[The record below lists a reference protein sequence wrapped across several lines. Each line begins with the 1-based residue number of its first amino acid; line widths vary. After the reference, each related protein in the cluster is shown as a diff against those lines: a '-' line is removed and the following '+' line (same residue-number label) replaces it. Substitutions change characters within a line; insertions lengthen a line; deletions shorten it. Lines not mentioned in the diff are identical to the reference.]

1 MAVYAFNKKTNALEF
16 KCSNKHVLDIV
27 LSQKKKDIRDYDI
40 LQEFGMRYISTITH
54 VDGVCIYNNREY
66 WSKTA
71 VQNPLTPENYSEH
84 EVLDFIGRAV
94 PYDRYVDELNT
105 NLNRISAIDGTIGEV
120 IYNID
125 IGNEMIALFKEECR
139 LTKFRGITP
148 MEIAAKLAQA
158 YTLVLTGSFREA
170 KTVFQALDTD
180 PFLTEERKQKYI
192 DMLDAADAIEYASGD
207 DLIFTTEE
215 NTEPDPELVEYV
227 RVYLMDQSSDM
238 SKEHTFYYAAMK
250 QPDETKKPRFQ
261 DGDKLIYV
269 IRHAERDSDSSSTT
283 DINDTGVAR
292 ANGIGNILAYGNSP
306 SSSESSITITIE
318 PNDAHY
324 FANDLVRCKHTAQCI
339 ASGRGDTD
347 SAASDYSG
355 ITEEAELLY
364 GYRYLQSHP
373 SSGTTELL
381 KTYCNN
387 PDNLTAEQ
395 LGYIG
400 VSTAEE
406 ARAKLVSDTSR
417 FINEIIAKADKT
429 LNFFV
434 TSDYFVGCMQAGV
447 TNYGYNQTNNNPW
460 VNWCSGVCI
469 VVHQDGTYDAFAVK
483 CNKK

>member
-1 MAVYAFNKKTNALEF
+1 MAVYAFNKKTNVLEF

-27 LSQKKKDIRDYDI
+27 LSQNKKDIRDYDI
-40 LQEFGMRYISTITH
+40 LQEFGMRYVSTITH

-105 NLNRISAIDGTIGEV
+105 NLNRISAMDGTIGEV

-238 SKEHTFYYAAMK
+238 SKEHTFYYAALN
-250 QPDETKKPRFQ
+250 QPDATKKPRFS

-283 DINDTGVAR
+283 DINDTGIAR
-292 ANGIGNILAYGNSP
+292 ANGIGQILAYGNAP
-306 SSSESSITITIE
+306 SSSESSVKITIE
-318 PNDAHY
+318 ANDAHY

>member
-1 MAVYAFNKKTNALEF
+1 MAVYAFNKKTNILEF
-16 KCSNKHVLDIV
+16 KCSNKNVLDII

-94 PYDRYVDELNT
+94 PYDRYVDESNT

-148 MEIAAKLAQA
+148 LEIAAKLAQA

-292 ANGIGNILAYGNSP
+292 ANGIGKILAYGNSP

-373 SSGTTELL
+373 SSGTTDLL
-381 KTYCNN
+381 KTYCHN
-387 PDNLTAEQ
+387 PEDLTSEQ

-406 ARAKLVSDTSR
+406 ARTKLVSDTNR

-447 TNYGYNQTNNNPW
+447 TNYGYDQSGNNPW

-469 VVHQDGTYDAFAVK
+469 VAHTDGTYDAFAVK